1 MMKFYFQEFEKK
13 FISENR
19 TGESADAARKYSF
32 ELEQN
37 NGAFKA
43 GGLRAVNKPTLI
55 NTGQH
60 KKCTALHLFALTLTQ
75 SVATRS

>member
-1 MMKFYFQEFEKK
+1 MMKFYFQDFEKK

-19 TGESADAARKYSF
+19 TGVSADAAREFSF

-55 NTGQH
+55 NTQDQD
-60 KKCTALHLFALTLTQ
+60 KKCTALHPCTY
-75 SVATRS
+75 